1 MKGIAAGREEIAAE
15 REGIEGKGVAAGRKG
30 IAAGRE
36 GIAALLA
43 EGTAELFTGRM
54 NEKGEVFPSL
64 LLHNTQAQGPSSL
77 PAN

>member
-15 REGIEGKGVAAGRKG
+15 REGIEGKGV
-30 IAAGRE
+30 AAGRE